1 METETGYVQVGNA
14 RLYYEI
20 AGAGQPLVFIHAGV
34 ADHRQWDREFAAL
47 ARDYRVLRYDMR
59 NFGKSKPAA
68 GEFSPLNDLTAVLDH
83 LQLEQ
88 PLVLIGCSMGGS
100 LAIDFA
106 LENPSPVKALNTVGS
121 GPSGL
126 QLDLPDPPLEAAV
139 DKAYEDGDL
148 DLAAELETQIWFD
161 GMGRTT
167 QEVDQETRK
176 LALEMNRLAISHDA
190 QNLGIRLPNTTTPAV
205 ERLDELQIPLLLVV
219 GENDIPYIHAAADYI
234 IDRVPTA
241 RKVVLA
247 NAAHLTNMEQPEQ
260 FLSTVRSFLKELL

>member
-1 METETGYVQVGNA
+1 METKTGYIQAGNA
-14 RLYYEI
+14 KLYYEI

-34 ADHRQWDREFAAL
+34 ADQRQWNREFTAL
-47 ARDYRVLRYDMR
+47 AREFRVLRYDMR

-68 GEFSPLNDLTAVLDH
+68 GEFSSLNDLTAVLDH

-88 PLVLIGCSMGGS
+88 PLVLIGCSMGGG

-106 LENPSPVKALNTVGS
+106 LEYPSRVKALVAVGS

-126 QLDLPDPPLEAAV
+126 QLDLPDHPLEAAV
-139 DKAYEDGDL
+139 EKAYADGDL
-148 DLAAELETQIWFD
+148 DRAAELETIIWFD

-167 QEVDQETRK
+167 QEVDQEMRK

-190 QNLGIRLPNTTTPAV
+190 KNLGTRLPNTATPAV
-205 ERLDELQIPLLLVV
+205 ERLDELQLPLLMVV

-247 NAAHLTNMEQPEQ
+247 NAAHLTNMEQPDK